1 MRFYLD
7 NDVDARCRRVLTQAG
22 HDCWTAAE
30 AGLANAEDDAQ
41 AVYAQDHHAVL
52 VTHDRRFTNRQK
64 RRTVGHHVYL
74 GCEQPDGPALL
85 ARWLDYVIR
94 NVAPFDDCVIE
105 LTHKT
110 ANLTP
115 GQWPSRRSGSVTD

>member
-1 MRFYLD
+1 
-7 NDVDARCRRVLTQAG
+7 
-22 HDCWTAAE
+22 
-30 AGLANAEDDAQ
+30 
-41 AVYAQDHHAVL
+41 
-52 VTHDRRFTNRQK
+52 
-64 RRTVGHHVYL
+64 
-74 GCEQPDGPALL
+74 
-85 ARWLDYVIR
+85 VIR